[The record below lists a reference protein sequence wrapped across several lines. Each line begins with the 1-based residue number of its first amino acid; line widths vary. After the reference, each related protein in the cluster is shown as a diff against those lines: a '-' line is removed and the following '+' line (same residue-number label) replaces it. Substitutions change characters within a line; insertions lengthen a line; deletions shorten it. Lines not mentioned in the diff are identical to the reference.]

1 MSFYDVTLVATYML
15 YLTTAQPCF
24 KGQCKHHFKYDSL
37 TYTNRSKLMKYLNH
51 RLSAAM
57 WSRVLLLWL
66 TLGIGALVVGG
77 IAVGLGRFVQDNIRT
92 ELTAQ
97 QISFSAEDQ
106 LSDEERQIP
115 GIVENAGQPVTTGN
129 QARIYSELI
138 GLHMREAAEA
148 AGYPGAVYAT
158 LGGVQRE
165 FRAAVATATE
175 SGDETA
181 LAEAQEGLTTVTNL
195 RNTML
200 TGSNLRGNLLS
211 AYGWD
216 NVATG
221 VLAAG
226 AVILVLAVVFFV
238 LFVYEWRRGHLPP
251 TEA

>member
-1 MSFYDVTLVATYML
+1 
-15 YLTTAQPCF
+15 
-24 KGQCKHHFKYDSL
+24 
-37 TYTNRSKLMKYLNH
+37 MKYLNH

-57 WSRVLLLWL
+57 WARVLLLWL
-66 TLGIGALVVGG
+66 TLSIGALVVGG
-77 IAVGLGRFVQDNIRT
+77 IALGLGRFVQDNIRN
-92 ELTAQ
+92 ELAAQ

-115 GIVENAGQPVTTGN
+115 GLVENAGQPVTTGN

-138 GLHMREAAEA
+138 ALHMRTAAEE

-165 FRAAVATATE
+165 FRAAVAAATE
-175 SGDETA
+175 AGDETA
-181 LAEAQEGLTTVTNL
+181 LEEAQAGLTTVTNL

-221 VLAAG
+221 VTAAG
-226 AVILVLAVVFFV
+226 GFILVLAVVFFV
-238 LFVYEWRRGHLPP
+238 LFFYEQRRGHLPP